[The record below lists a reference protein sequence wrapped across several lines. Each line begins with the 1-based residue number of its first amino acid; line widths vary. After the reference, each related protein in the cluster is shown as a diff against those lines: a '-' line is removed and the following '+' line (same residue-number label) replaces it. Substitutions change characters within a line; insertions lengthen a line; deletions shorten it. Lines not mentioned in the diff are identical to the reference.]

1 MSAKNVIIASKIGEI
16 PLQSEKLPKER
27 NANTTTQ
34 IEDKNQT
41 TKDTNIIM
49 AIPTISTFGGP
60 KSSSVAR
67 EISERVLS
75 LFDIVTK
82 QN

>member
-1 MSAKNVIIASKIGEI
+1 MSAKKVIIASKIGEI
-16 PLQSEKLPKER
+16 PLQREKLPKER
-27 NANTTTQ
+27 NANITTP

-41 TKDTNIIM
+41 TNDTSIIIV
-49 AIPTISTFGGP
+49 IPTTSTFGGL

-75 LFDIVTK
+75 LFDIVIN
-82 QN
+82 QH